1 MRRLQQV
8 VAQQTKIKSSTMS
21 TDHHQQ
27 RVKLAILDDYTDM
40 TPSKLSSVAD
50 RLEIVTFP
58 ETLNAKSASG
68 QKALIERLK
77 PFTIISTMRER
88 TAFTREVLSE
98 LPNLKLLLTTGM
110 RNASIDVKTCAERG
124 VVVAG
129 TTGQMAGSKALPGYA
144 ATNEHCWA
152 LILGLAK
159 DIASNDKAVKDGGW
173 QSGLSFGLSGRT
185 LALLGF
191 GRLGAQCAKTAVY
204 GFGMEVTAWS
214 SSLTQETADEKA
226 EAHGL
231 PKGTYRVV
239 GSKRELFE
247 TADILSVQYVLS
259 DRSRGIV
266 GEEELNVMKKNAL
279 LVNTSRGPLVDEQ
292 ALLKVLKEGRIRG
305 AALDVFDIEPLD
317 KESEWRTTKWGQDGR
332 SEVLISPHM
341 GYVEE
346 RTMNTWYEETAENV
360 ELFLDGKDVKRRF
373 QSI

>member
-1 MRRLQQV
+1 MQQ
-8 VAQQTKIKSSTMS
+8 VAQQTRITPATMS
-21 TDHHQQ
+21 THNQQ
-27 RVKLAILDDYTDM
+27 RVKLAILDDYTDIA
-40 TPSKLSSVAD
+40 PPKFSAIAD

-68 QKALIERLK
+68 RETLIERLK

-88 TAFTREVLSE
+88 TAFTREVLTE

-124 VVVAG
+124 VIVAG
-129 TTGQMAGSKALPGYA
+129 TTGQKGGSKALPGYA

-159 DIASNDKAVKDGGW
+159 GIASNDKAVKDGGW
-173 QSGLSFGLSGRT
+173 QSGLSFGLAGRT
-185 LALLGF
+185 LALLGL
-191 GRLGAQCAKTAVY
+191 GRLGAECAKTAVY
-204 GFGMEVTAWS
+204 GFGMNITAWS
-214 SSLTQETADEKA
+214 SSLTQEVADEKA

-231 PKGTYRVV
+231 PKGTYKVI

-247 TADILSVQYVLS
+247 TADVLSVQYVLS

-266 GEEELNVMKKNAL
+266 GEEELNAMKKNAL

-292 ALLKVLKEGRIRG
+292 ALLKALIEGKIRG
-305 AALDVFDIEPLD
+305 AALDVFDVEPLD
-317 KESEWRTTKWGQDGR
+317 RDSEWRTTEWGQNGR
-332 SEVLISPHM
+332 SEVLLSPHM
-341 GYVEE
+341 AYVEE
-346 RTMNTWYEETAENV
+346 RTMHTWYEETAENV
-360 ELFLDGKDVKRRF
+360 ELFLDGKEVKKRF